1 MTTALY
7 VIVFISSLALIGL
20 MMIQEGSDQSSVLMG
35 VAPEALWGR
44 NKSVSREA
52 TLKRITVIAAVLF
65 FVSTLL
71 LAALS

>member
-1 MTTALY
+1 
-7 VIVFISSLALIGL
+7 
-20 MMIQEGSDQSSVLMG
+20 MIQEGSDQSSVLMG